1 MNCEKC
7 QQNFIEANKWREKA
21 IKLKDA
27 LEYLRDGCL
36 MVDIELKYPE
46 LMVKAMDDSSKALEA
61 FNK

>member
-1 MNCEKC
+1 MDCEKC

-27 LEYLRDGCL
+27 LEYLNKCCL
-36 MVDIELKYPE
+36 KDDFELKYLE
-46 LMVKAMDDSSKALEA
+46 AMEEAHEALEA